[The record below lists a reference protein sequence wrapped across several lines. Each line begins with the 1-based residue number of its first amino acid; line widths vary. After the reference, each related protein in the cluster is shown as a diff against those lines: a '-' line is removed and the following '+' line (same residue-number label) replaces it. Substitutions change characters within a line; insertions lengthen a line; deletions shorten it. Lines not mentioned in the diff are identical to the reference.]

1 MTRPTTEE
9 LKTTLQQLVET
20 HNKALQTQKESREA
34 IIAVQAV
41 LKDRELDNGNTD
53 ISAPESSKVGENDTG
68 DSNS

>member
-41 LKDRELDNGNTD
+41 LKDRELED
-53 ISAPESSKVGENDTG
+53 G
-68 DSNS
+68 DSNDSTSEPKED

>member
-20 HNKALQTQKESREA
+20 HNKALQTQKDSREA

-41 LKDRELDNGNTD
+41 LKDRELED
-53 ISAPESSKVGENDTG
+53 G
-68 DSNS
+68 DSNDSTSEPEED